1 MSQSSPLFYRVDKE
15 CFKIVDERIKQLQS
29 GKLSV
34 TAFLLLLD
42 ADDPFI
48 LIDNVIYA
56 LSPVEYYA
64 TKAISS
70 INAAVKDMYNTIMTM
85 SNDELEVFSNDDR
98 DYINSIKNSKVAC
111 TSCRYKRHKDNVYA
125 IGKRYNIQPKTQT
138 TAINKEPT
146 KSYPQTTS
154 TIIPKVSALLS
165 SMYKMSY
172 EQRKA
177 CIDCVEKHV
186 SQAYVLAQETYMGYP
201 EHLALVCAHL
211 CEAIDEAPA
220 EAVDLRDTLKYCLAY
235 SKYTEAAFVPLAPI
249 MAHVKLLRGI
259 QAESPETTTDSRVE
273 APYTME
279 LDITEDMIK
288 EVSLLPEAT
297 KKLLR
302 TECSVIIDS
311 VSNVCDTNKTAMTA
325 LFKGALACMA
335 ERVAA
340 TCTSFANMLRNRRL
354 FFGADVAT
362 AKEAGYDFTDVMEL
376 LESKSKDAADN

>member
-1 MSQSSPLFYRVDKE
+1 MSSSAPLFFRLDPE
-15 CFKIVDERIKQLQS
+15 CFKIVDDRIRQLRT
-29 GKLSV
+29 GKLSI
-34 TAFLLLLD
+34 TGFLLLLD

-48 LIDNVIYA
+48 LIDNTIYV

-64 TKAISS
+64 TKAIDS
-70 INAAVKDMYNTIMTM
+70 INNSVKGMFSTIMNM
-85 SNDELEVFSNDDR
+85 SEDELHIFNDKDKTFIHEV
-98 DYINSIKNSKVAC
+98 KEAKVVC
-111 TSCRYKRHKDNVYA
+111 TSCKYNRYKDSIYA
-125 IGKRYNIQPKTQT
+125 IGKKYNIQPNNAY
-138 TAINKEPT
+138 TASRKDG
-146 KSYPQTTS
+146 KVYPQTTS

-201 EHLALVCAHL
+201 EHLTLVCAHL

-235 SKYTEAAFVPLAPI
+235 SKYTEDAFVPLAPI
-249 MAHVKLLRGI
+249 MAHIKLLRGI
-259 QAESPETTTDSRVE
+259 QAESPEATTDSRVE

-279 LDITEDMIK
+279 LDITEDMTK
-288 EVSLLPEAT
+288 EVALLPEAT

-302 TECSVIIDS
+302 TECSVLIDS
-311 VSNVCDTNKTAMTA
+311 VSNVCDTNRTAMTA